1 MMCHLH
7 ISSPEFDPSTCNSQ
21 IDSLTR
27 GSDVKLGILI
37 TTDRHLN
44 HIEGISRAASAK
56 GHEVVIFAMNEGTK
70 LLDSL
75 EFIRLCELENTTMS
89 LCKHSATDLGV
100 DTTEVSKEIVIGS
113 QFNNAMMNNQADK
126 VIVL

>member
-1 MMCHLH
+1 MMRHLH
-7 ISSPEFDPSTCNSQ
+7 LSGSGFDPAACNCQ
-21 IDSLTR
+21 IDSSTR

-75 EFIRLCELENTTMS
+75 EFIQLCEFDNITMS
-89 LCKHSATDLGV
+89 LCKHSATELGV

-126 VIVL
+126 IIVL